1 MARYIIHPSIV
12 SSTAWGSRQEYSENF
27 DLVRTL
33 ENRQKKLVAQ
43 ELEKSYLFKR
53 FKSTAQVVNCY
64 DNIEVPVYLGPGTS
78 GKWMR
83 RGDLLPDAADS
94 QIAKG
99 FYNNRYLAVPAGIDK
114 IDQWENEGNPGAL
127 MKLVEYNQWEAMLA
141 HFRAMSFAIFSGAG
155 GAQPD
160 GLATILEKA
169 APAAQTA
176 TIGGIAKATRTWWR
190 NQYVQLTSNFG
201 TVVAGTTLPA
211 GFVSLL
217 QLIRQCTIGT
227 LVPSDLVTTQN
238 TFENIKRGMLEIGA
252 PQYMLQKRVDAEFGV
267 NSFAFDGQDVSWD
280 PYCAADTIYC
290 LHLRDQ
296 FEPNRTGKN
305 DKTKIATDFESVA
318 KNSVLSLA
326 GGFFMLINPNV
337 RMRQLA
343 PRSPYRQLHETKW
356 WVDSFNL
363 GVFRMSDH
371 GVAGSDNGSRW
382 ETWS

>member
-1 MARYIIHPSIV
+1 VNNIFVATLAV
-12 SSTAWGSRQEYSENF
+12 SWTAGSRQEYSENF

-33 ENRQKKLVAQ
+33 ANRQKALVAQ

-53 FKSTAQVVNCY
+53 FKETAQVVVCY
-64 DNIEVPVYLGPGTS
+64 DNIEVPIYLGPGTA
-78 GKWMR
+78 GKWMQ

-94 QIAKG
+94 KLAKG
-99 FYNNRYLAVPAGIDK
+99 YYSNRYLAVPAGIDK
-114 IDQWENEGNPGAL
+114 IDEWENEGNPGAL
-127 MKLVEYNQWEAMLA
+127 FKLAEYNQWEAALA
-141 HFRAMSFAIFSGAG
+141 HFRAMSYAIFSGSG

-176 TIGGIAKATRTWWR
+176 VVGGINKATKTWWR

-201 TVVAGTTLPA
+201 TVAPGTTIPA
-211 GFVSLL
+211 GFLALL
-217 QLIRQCTIGT
+217 QLIRQCTVAT
-227 LVPSDLVTTQN
+227 LIPSDLVTTQN
-238 TFENIKRGMLEIGA
+238 IFENIKRGMLELGA
-252 PQYMLQKRVDAEFGV
+252 PQYMLQKKLDAQFGV

-290 LHLRDQ
+290 LHLKDV
-296 FEPNRTGKN
+296 FDANRTGKK
-305 DKTKIATDFESVA
+305 DKTKIATDFETVS
-318 KNSVLSLA
+318 KKSILSLA
-326 GGFFMLINPNV
+326 GGLFALINPNV

-363 GVFRMSDH
+363 GLFRMSDH

-382 ETWS
+382 ETW

>member
-1 MARYIIHPSIV
+1 MNTIFVATLAV
-12 SSTAWGSRQEYSENF
+12 SWTAGSRQEYSENF

-33 ENRQKKLVAQ
+33 ANRQKALVAQ

-53 FKSTAQVVNCY
+53 FKETAQVVVCY
-64 DNIEVPVYLGPGTS
+64 DNIEVPIYLGPGTA
-78 GKWMR
+78 GKWMQ

-94 QIAKG
+94 KLAKG
-99 FYNNRYLAVPAGIDK
+99 YYSNRYLAVPAGIDK
-114 IDQWENEGNPGAL
+114 IDEWENEGNPGAL
-127 MKLVEYNQWEAMLA
+127 FKLAEYNQWEAALA
-141 HFRAMSFAIFSGAG
+141 HFRAMSYAIFSGSG

-176 TIGGIAKATRTWWR
+176 VVGGINKATKTWWR

-201 TVVAGTTLPA
+201 YVAPGTTIPA
-211 GFVSLL
+211 GFLALL
-217 QLIRQCTIGT
+217 QLIRQCTVAT
-227 LVPSDLVTTQN
+227 LIPSDLVTTQN
-238 TFENIKRGMLEIGA
+238 IFENIKRGMLELGA
-252 PQYMLQKRVDAEFGV
+252 PQYMLQKKLDAQFGV

-290 LHLRDQ
+290 LHLKDV
-296 FEPNRTGKN
+296 FDANRTGKK
-305 DKTKIATDFESVA
+305 DTTKIATDFEAVS
-318 KNSVLSLA
+318 KKSILSLA
-326 GGFFMLINPNV
+326 GGLFALINPNV

-363 GVFRMSDH
+363 GLFRMSDH

-382 ETWS
+382 ETW

>member
-1 MARYIIHPSIV
+1 MITTLILVAFAASHTY
-12 SSTAWGSRQEYSENF
+12 GSRQEYSENF

-33 ENRQKKLVAQ
+33 ANRQKQLVAQ

-53 FKSTAQVVNCY
+53 FKSEAQVIDCY
-64 DNIEVPVYLGPGTS
+64 DNVEVPIYLGPGTA
-78 GKWMR
+78 GKWMQ

-94 QIAKG
+94 KIAKG
-99 FYNNRYLAVPAGIDK
+99 YFSNRYLAVPAGIDK
-114 IDQWENEGNPGAL
+114 LDEWENEGNPGAL
-127 MKLVEYNQWEAMLA
+127 FKLAEYNQWEAMLA
-141 HFRAMSFAIFSGAG
+141 HFRAMSYAVFSGAG

-160 GLATILEKA
+160 GLSTILEKS

-176 TIGGIAKATRTWWR
+176 VVGGINKATKAWWR

-201 TVVAGTTLPA
+201 FVAPGTTIPA
-211 GFVSLL
+211 GFLALL

-227 LVPSDLVTTQN
+227 LIPSDLVTTQN
-238 TFENIKRGMLEIGA
+238 VFENIKRGMLELGA
-252 PQYMLQKRVDAEFGV
+252 PQYMLQKRIDADFGV

-280 PYCAADTIYC
+280 PYCAADTVYC
-290 LHLRDQ
+290 LHLKDM
-296 FEPNRTGKN
+296 FEAARTGKK
-305 DKTKIATDFESVA
+305 DTTKIATDFESIS
-318 KNSVLSLA
+318 KKSILSLA

-363 GVFRMSDH
+363 GLFRMSDH
-371 GVAGSDNGSRW
+371 GVLGSDNGSRL
-382 ETWS
+382 ETW